1 MLSSLDNNLKG
12 IKSLHFFILRHEEKM
27 PIIAYRAKTKIEV
40 ASLTKIMTFYTV
52 YKICEEFNINCQ
64 ETEIKI

>member
-1 MLSSLDNNLKG
+1 MT
-12 IKSLHFFILRHEEKM
+12 
-27 PIIAYRAKTKIEV
+27 IIAYRAKTKIEV

-64 ETEIKI
+64 ETEIKIQEEMTEISGTSATLV

>member
-1 MLSSLDNNLKG
+1 
-12 IKSLHFFILRHEEKM
+12 M

-52 YKICEEFNINCQ
+52 YKICEEFKINCQ
-64 ETEIKI
+64 ETEIKIQEEMTEISGTSATLV